1 MGWEFTI
8 PGYLFVFGVL
18 AIYIAVT
25 LRRGKRLAAQLP
37 EERRRFLD

>member
-1 MGWEFTI
+1 MGWGYTI
-8 PGYLFVFGVL
+8 VGYLFVFGVL
-18 AIYIAVT
+18 ALYTAFT